1 MVAWSDAA
9 YPPTLHAKNVG
20 PRLRFALCVPAASL
34 QAMVRLVEGQIV
46 GDDEGEGSSG
56 GFLTR
61 VLRCRGD
68 TTINLLGFRV
78 PLYWTCV
85 IAVFATLRF
94 GVPGLVFFGILAG
107 EMSEVMCAWFERSDL
122 ETTVS

>member
-1 MVAWSDAA
+1 M
-9 YPPTLHAKNVG
+9 
-20 PRLRFALCVPAASL
+20 
-34 QAMVRLVEGQIV
+34 RLVEGQIV
-46 GDDEGEGSSG
+46 VDDEGRGSSG
-56 GFLTR
+56 GWLSR
-61 VLRCRGD
+61 LLRCRGD

-107 EMSEVMCAWFERSDL
+107 EMSYSGTLYVAS
-122 ETTVS
+122 TTLTCCYGAAAQ